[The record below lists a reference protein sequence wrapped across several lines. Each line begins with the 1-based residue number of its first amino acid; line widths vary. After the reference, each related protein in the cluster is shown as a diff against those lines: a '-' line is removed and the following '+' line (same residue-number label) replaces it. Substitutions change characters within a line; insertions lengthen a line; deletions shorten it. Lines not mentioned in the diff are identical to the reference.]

1 MDFFRLH
8 AKPVCRIVAACLL
21 ILSTHIPSAH
31 AGIIGTE
38 ILLNAEQNRATVENF
53 LARADVRTQLTLLGV
68 DPTQATLRT
77 SNLTDME
84 VQAMAE
90 RINAMPAG
98 GDAVGAVVFVFLVLL
113 ITDLLGLTDVFPFVK
128 K

>member
-21 ILSTHIPSAH
+21 ILSTYIPSAH

-38 ILLNAEQNRATVENF
+38 ILLNAEQNRNTVETF
-53 LARADVRTQLTLLGV
+53 LAREDVRTQLTLLGV
-68 DPTQATLRT
+68 DPIQASLRT
-77 SNLTDME
+77 SNLTDRE

-90 RINAMPAG
+90 RIQTMPAG
-98 GDAVGAVVFVFLVLL
+98 ADAGGTILLIFLVLL
-113 ITDLLGLTDVFPFVK
+113 VTDLLGLTDVFPFVK